1 MKRYLPMIV
10 TIVVVAIPAF
20 LLGPV
25 IWPRAALDTEP
36 TGGQLAA
43 FIALS
48 AGDALFLGLGVAFL
62 IFGYPALRRV
72 SAGSRIRAWAMYIS
86 VGFLQVSWWPHL
98 NMHASNGDSLS
109 GLLTIDLLFHVPLE
123 ITGAVL
129 AVCVL
134 TLMIDRAGRENVVAS
149 G

>member
-1 MKRYLPMIV
+1 MKRYLPIIA
-10 TIVVVAIPAF
+10 TIVVVAVPAF

-25 IWPRAALDTEP
+25 IWPRAALDAEP
-36 TGGQLAA
+36 SGGQLAT

-72 SAGSRIRAWAMYIS
+72 SPDSRIRAWAMYIG
-86 VGFLQVSWWPHL
+86 VGFLLVSWWPHL
-98 NMHASNGDSLS
+98 NMHASNGASLT

-129 AVCVL
+129 AVCVF
-134 TLMIDRAGRENVVAS
+134 TLMVDRASRETTVTT